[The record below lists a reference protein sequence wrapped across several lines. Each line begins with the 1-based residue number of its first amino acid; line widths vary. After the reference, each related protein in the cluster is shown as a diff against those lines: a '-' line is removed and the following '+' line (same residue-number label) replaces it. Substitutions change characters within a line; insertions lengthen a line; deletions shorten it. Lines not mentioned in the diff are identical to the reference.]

1 MLITT
6 EKHEDFETTLL
17 EWGLSKGA
25 SSYIGEIQ
33 LYTINGKAVIT
44 YTSHVS
50 ENNYVYVYNPSSA
63 AGESNE
69 KEKEKSGEPTR
80 AVEPTYISLQLSKQ
94 ILNPIIKE
102 AHKPKE
108 YKVKESVIFNGQV
121 EMKLLHIES
130 GDIKV
135 LTGIEGLDHAIEI
148 FNDLPVEKKS
158 ISASTLEEMLCQLF
172 MNTLLI

>member
-50 ENNYVYVYNPSSA
+50 ENNYVYVYNSSSA
-63 AGESNE
+63 AGESKE
-69 KEKEKSGEPTR
+69 KEKEKNKSAR
-80 AVEPTYISLQLSKQ
+80 AAEPTYISLQLCKQ

-135 LTGIEGLDHAIEI
+135 MTGIEGLDHAVEI

-158 ISASTLEEMLCQLF
+158 ISADTLEEMLCQLF